1 MNPEIEE
8 LYEKILEQVQQL
20 GEIRDTDK
28 VVIERLAF
36 NIHTAK
42 ECEQKLLNEG
52 FILEGLHGLK
62 EHPAVAIKN
71 KSEAKIRE
79 GFVLL
84 GLDFASQLKKK
95 ASDDGKDPWSDF
107 L

>member
-8 LYEKILEQVQQL
+8 IYQEILEQVERL
-20 GEIRDTDK
+20 GEVRDTDK

-36 NIHTAK
+36 NIYTSK
-42 ECEQKLLNEG
+42 ECEQTLLDEG
-52 FILEGLHGLK
+52 FVMEGLHGKK
-62 EHPAVAIKN
+62 EHPAVGIKN

-79 GFVLL
+79 GYVLL
-84 GLDFASQLKKK
+84 GLDFASQLKKR
-95 ASDDGKDPWSDF
+95 AADEGKDEWEDF